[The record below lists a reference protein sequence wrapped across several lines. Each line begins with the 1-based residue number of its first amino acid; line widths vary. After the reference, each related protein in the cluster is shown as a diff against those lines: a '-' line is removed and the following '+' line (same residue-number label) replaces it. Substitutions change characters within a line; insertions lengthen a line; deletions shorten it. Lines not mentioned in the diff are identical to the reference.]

1 MCNRNN
7 YDFGREILIDDA
19 EGKLPER
26 VFLEISEISRPAMG
40 SFSNSVDRLFEDVLK
55 VDGCDGTA
63 VPIPAK

>member
-26 VFLEISEISRPAMG
+26 VFLEISEISLASDG
-40 SFSNSVDRLFEDVLK
+40 ELF
-55 VDGCDGTA
+55 
-63 VPIPAK
+63 